1 VPAVPPPFVPGLID
15 SHCHLDHPQMPSD
28 LEAVLARAAAAGV
41 EQVVHIGCTRQGH
54 DAALEIAARE
64 PEVFVAIGIHPHD
77 ARTMDAE
84 TLERMENLATQPK
97 VVAIGETGLDFHY
110 DRSPRKTQ
118 LEVFAQQVDL
128 ARRLDLPLVL
138 HIREAHD
145 AALEV
150 LEVHS
155 PRDNPGIVHCF
166 SGGPGEADRWLD
178 LGWHLSFSGI
188 VTFPGADGVRE
199 AARRCPPD
207 RMLLETDAPYLA
219 PVPNRGRPSEPA
231 MVAHTCAGLAAA
243 LGEPADALAARTSRA
258 ARALLGLPL
267 PRAAQRS
274 TRTPPA

>member
-1 VPAVPPPFVPGLID
+1 MPGD
-15 SHCHLDHPQMPSD
+15 V
-28 LEAVLARAAAAGV
+28 EAVLARAADAGV
-41 EQVVHIGCTRQGH
+41 EQVVHVGCTRQGH
-54 DAALEIAARE
+54 DTALEIAARE
-64 PEVFVAIGIHPHD
+64 PHVYLAIGIHPHD
-77 ARTMDAE
+77 AKTMNDE
-84 TLERMENLATQPK
+84 TLERIADLATRPE
-97 VVAIGETGLDFHY
+97 VVALGETGLDFHY

-118 LEVFAQQVDL
+118 LEVFALQVDL
-128 ARRLDLPLVL
+128 ARRVDLPLVL

-150 LEVHS
+150 LEAHA

-178 LGWHLSFSGI
+178 RGWHLSFSGI

-219 PVPNRGRPSEPA
+219 PAPNRGRPCEPA

-243 LGEPADALAARTSRA
+243 LGEPHEALASRTTRA
-258 ARALLGLPL
+258 ARALLGLPP
-267 PRAAQRS
+267 PRADQRKP
-274 TRTPPA
+274 RTAPA